1 MLFSLKSA
9 IGLGQ
14 GGAAGNLPP
23 AASSR
28 PMSTMSL
35 VSALT
40 SQDQGT
46 TVQRHV
52 GQRLVVLVS
61 LALVLLA
68 AVAALVLVQG
78 IDRQISDVIH
88 TYDVRN
94 QARELTISLTEAESS
109 QRGYLLTRDESY
121 LETYR
126 SAAASIDMRLLTLSA
141 LTNGDTEQAAQV
153 RDIASEVV
161 VKAAEMA
168 RSVALV
174 EEHRG
179 AEARTLIE
187 TGMGER
193 LMDSLR
199 LALERFIGEEN
210 QKLLDRN
217 REIDQSRRL
226 LVGAIITALAGAV
239 LLAYMLLARTRRQV
253 SALAESKDRLLTE
266 NEVLEAHVLD
276 RTHALEEAREHA
288 ERERQRV
295 EALLQDANHRI
306 GNSLATVSSL
316 LGLQLL
322 RTKSD
327 EVRAALEAARSRV
340 HAIASAHRR
349 LRLGGDFETASADE
363 FLDAVLE
370 DIAATATDARNV
382 QLAGEFEPIL
392 VSARDATTLGILV
405 GELVTN
411 AVKHAFPGGRSGTI
425 TVTLKR
431 DDAGVPMLRVLDD
444 GVGIAGE
451 QPPGDGGLGSV
462 IVRQLATQFGGEPHY
477 DRRPGGGL
485 SVSVSL
491 PGIEG
496 APLPEGH

>member
-1 MLFSLKSA
+1 MSMMS
-9 IGLGQ
+9 ITSGLASQ
-14 GGAAGNLPP
+14 KQRTGA
-23 AASSR
+23 
-28 PMSTMSL
+28 
-35 VSALT
+35 
-40 SQDQGT
+40 Q
-46 TVQRHV
+46 QRHIA
-52 GQRLVVLVS
+52 QRLVVLVS
-61 LALVLLA
+61 LVLVMLA

-78 IDRQISDVIH
+78 IDRQLSDVIH
-88 TYDVRN
+88 TYEVRN
-94 QARELTISLTEAESS
+94 QARELTISLSEAESS

-121 LETYR
+121 LEPYR
-126 SAAASIDMRLLTLSA
+126 GAAASIDMRLLSLTA
-141 LTNGDTEQAAQV
+141 LTDADPEQAARV
-153 RDIASEVV
+153 RSIASEIVA
-161 VKAAEMA
+161 KAAEME
-168 RSVALV
+168 RTVALV
-174 EEHRG
+174 AQRRG

-193 LMDSLR
+193 LMDNLR
-199 LALERFIGEEN
+199 LALEQFIREEN

-217 REIDQSRRL
+217 HEIDQSRRM

-239 LLAYMLLARTRRQV
+239 LLTYMLFSRTRRQV
-253 SALAESKDRLLTE
+253 SALAESKNRLLTE

-276 RTHALEEAREHA
+276 RTRALEEAREHA

-322 RTKSD
+322 RSQSE

-340 HAIASAHRR
+340 HSIASAHRR

-370 DIAATATDARNV
+370 DIATTASDAKNV
-382 QLAGEFEPIL
+382 RLVGAFEPIV

-411 AVKHAFPGGRSGTI
+411 AVKHAFPDGRRGTI

-431 DDAGVPMLRVLDD
+431 DDGGTPRLSVVDD
-444 GVGIAGE
+444 GVGIAGDQ
-451 QPPGDGGLGSV
+451 QPGEGGLGSV
-462 IVRQLATQFGGEPHY
+462 IVKQLATQFGGEPHY
-477 DRRPGGGL
+477 ERRAEGGL
-485 SVSVSL
+485 SVTVSL

-496 APLPEGH
+496 ATSPEAR

>member
-1 MLFSLKSA
+1 MVGIAS
-9 IGLGQ
+9 GLSNQ
-14 GGAAGNLPP
+14 E
-23 AASSR
+23 
-28 PMSTMSL
+28 
-35 VSALT
+35 
-40 SQDQGT
+40 QGT
-46 TVQRHV
+46 VVKRHL
-52 GQRLVVLVS
+52 GQRLVVFVS
-61 LALVLLA
+61 LALVMLA

-88 TYDVRN
+88 THEVRN
-94 QARELTISLTEAESS
+94 HARELTIALSEAESA
-109 QRGYLLTRDESY
+109 QRGYLLTQDQSY
-121 LETYR
+121 LEPYQG
-126 SAAASIDMRLLTLSA
+126 AAAAIEMRLLSLTA
-141 LTNGDTEQAAQV
+141 LTSGDAEQAV
-153 RDIASEVV
+153 RVRGISSEIVT
-161 VKAAEMA
+161 KTAEMA
-168 RSVALV
+168 RTVALV
-174 EEHRG
+174 QEQRG
-179 AEARTLIE
+179 AEARVLIE

-193 LMDSLR
+193 LMDNLR
-199 LALERFIGEEN
+199 LALEQFIGEEN
-210 QKLLDRN
+210 QKLFDRN

-239 LLAYMLLARTRRQV
+239 LLAYMLISRTQRQV

-276 RTHALEEAREHA
+276 RTHALQEAREHA

-322 RTKSD
+322 RSRSD

-370 DIAATATDARNV
+370 DIATTAGDSRNIR
-382 QLAGEFEPIL
+382 LTGDFDPI
-392 VSARDATTLGILV
+392 VVGARDATTLGILV

-411 AVKHAFPGGRSGTI
+411 AVKHAFPGGRNGTI

-431 DDAGVPMLRVLDD
+431 DEAGVPTLRVLDD
-444 GVGIAGE
+444 GVGISGE
-451 QPPGDGGLGSV
+451 HLPGDGGLGSV
-462 IVRQLATQFGGEPHY
+462 IVRQLANQFGGEPHY
-477 DRRPGGGL
+477 ERRSGGGL

-496 APLPEGH
+496 APSPEGH

>member
-1 MLFSLKSA
+1 M
-9 IGLGQ
+9 
-14 GGAAGNLPP
+14 N
-23 AASSR
+23 
-28 PMSTMSL
+28 TMSIA
-35 VSALT
+35 SGLT
-40 SQDQGT
+40 SQEQGT
-46 TVQRHV
+46 GVRRHL
-52 GQRLVVLVS
+52 GQRLVVLAS
-61 LALVLLA
+61 LALVMLA
-68 AVAALVLVQG
+68 ALAALVLVQG
-78 IDRQISDVIH
+78 IDRQIGDVILN
-88 TYDVRN
+88 YEVRN
-94 QARELTISLTEAESS
+94 QARELTISLSEAESS

-121 LETYR
+121 LESYQG
-126 SAAASIDMRLLTLSA
+126 AAASIDTRLLSLAA
-141 LTNGDTEQAAQV
+141 LTNSDPQQTERV
-153 RDIASEVV
+153 SSIASEVV
-161 VKAAEMA
+161 SKTAEMA

-174 EEHRG
+174 QEQRG

-193 LMDSLR
+193 LMDSLQHR
-199 LALERFIGEEN
+199 LEQFIGEEN

-239 LLAYMLLARTRRQV
+239 LLAYMLFSRTQRQV

-322 RTKSD
+322 RSKSD

-363 FLDAVLE
+363 FLGAVLD
-370 DIAATATDARNV
+370 DIATTASDAKNV
-382 QLAGEFEPIL
+382 RLSGEFEAII
-392 VSARDATTLGILV
+392 VGARDATTLGILV

-411 AVKHAFPGGRSGTI
+411 AVKHAFPAGRSGTI
-425 TVTLKR
+425 MVTLKR
-431 DDAGVPMLRVLDD
+431 DDAGVPTLRVLDD
-444 GVGIAGE
+444 GVGLTGE
-451 QPPGDGGLGSV
+451 QLPGDGGLGSV
-462 IVRQLATQFGGEPHY
+462 IVRQLANQFGGQPHY
-477 DRRPGGGL
+477 ERRSGGGL

-496 APLPEGH
+496 GAAPLPML